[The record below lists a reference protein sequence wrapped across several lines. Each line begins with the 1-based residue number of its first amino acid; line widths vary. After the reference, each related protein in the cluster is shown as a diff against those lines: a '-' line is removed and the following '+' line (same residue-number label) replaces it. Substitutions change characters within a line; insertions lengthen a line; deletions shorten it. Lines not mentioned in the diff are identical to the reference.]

1 MSGETGIFIFG
12 KNLNTMRKFLAIALL
27 ALSSGIFANA
37 QTPNDK
43 PRLVVGIIV
52 DQMRQEYLYR
62 FADRYTEGGFKRM
75 MKEGF
80 MMTNG
85 HYNYAPTV
93 TGPGHTSVYTGT
105 TPATHGIISNSWY
118 DRKLNKYIYCAE
130 DSTVTNVGG
139 TPENG
144 NISPRNLLTTTVTD
158 ELRFSTGKRSKVVGI
173 AIKDRGASLP
183 AGHTGDAY
191 WYDDINGEFMTST
204 YYYDT
209 LPDWVVAFNAKKVPD
224 SYLSKT
230 WETLF
235 PLDTYVNSIADNNDF
250 EGIFVG
256 KETPTFPYN
265 LDSLKAANGGY
276 GLIASTPYGNSL
288 TLDFALAA
296 IEGEKLGQRDVT
308 DFLAVSFSS
317 PDYIGHR
324 FGPASVEVEDN
335 YLRLDREFERLFKY
349 LDQAYGEGQYLVFLS
364 ADHAVADV
372 ANYMVSENVPAGNLN
387 TNYIFGQLSGYCNA
401 KYGQGDWILKYTG
414 DQVFLNRALAD
425 EKNVDFV
432 TLQRDLANH
441 MLRFNG
447 IKEVYTAEDMRTQ
460 QFPYGRAHLLQ
471 MGYNHKASGDLLLVF
486 EPAWMVGGAR
496 GTTHGSPYNYDT
508 NVPIVFF
515 GWGVKSG
522 SSSRKASITDIAPTV
537 SALLKIKYPNA
548 ADGEP
553 IFEIV
558 DSK

>member
-1 MSGETGIFIFG
+1 
-12 KNLNTMRKFLAIALL
+12 MRKSIILIFLSFAIQFGT
-27 ALSSGIFANA
+27 SA
-37 QTPNDK
+37 QSQTEK
-43 PRLVVGIIV
+43 PKLVVGIIV

-62 FADRYTEGGFKRM
+62 FAERYTEGGFKRM
-75 MKEGF
+75 MNEGF

-93 TGPGHTSVYTGT
+93 TGPGHASVYTGT

-118 DRKLNKYIYCAE
+118 SRKLNKYIYCAE

-191 WYDDINGEFMTST
+191 WYDDVNGEFMTST
-204 YYYDT
+204 YYYDS
-209 LPDWVVAFNAKKVPD
+209 LPAWVSAFNAKKVPD

-230 WETLF
+230 WETMF
-235 PLDTYVNSIADNNDF
+235 PLDTYVNSIVDNNEF
-250 EGIFVG
+250 EGIPAG
-256 KETPTFPYN
+256 KQTPTFPYH
-265 LDSLKAANGGY
+265 LDSLRAANGGY

-288 TLDFALAA
+288 TLDFAMAA
-296 IEGEKLGQRDVT
+296 IEGEKLGQGEVT

-324 FGPASVEVEDN
+324 FGPTSVEVEDN
-335 YLRLDREFERLFKY
+335 YLRLDRDLEKLFNY
-349 LDQAYGEGQYLVFLS
+349 LDEAYGKGQYLVFLS

-372 ANYMVSENVPAGNLN
+372 ANYMISQNVPAGNLN
-387 TNYIFGQLSGYCNA
+387 TNYILGQLQGYTNA

-425 EKNVDFV
+425 EKKVDFV
-432 TLQRDLANH
+432 ALQRDLADF
-441 MLRFNG
+441 MLKFNG
-447 IKEVYTAEDMRTQ
+447 IKEAYTAEDMRTK
-460 QFPYGRAHLLQ
+460 QFTYGRAHLLQ
-471 MGYNHKASGDLLLVF
+471 MGYNHKSSGDLLLVF
-486 EPAWMVGGAR
+486 EPAWMVSGGR

-508 NVPIVFF
+508 NVPMLFF
-515 GWGVKSG
+515 GWGVKPG
-522 SSSRKASITDIAPTV
+522 SSSRLASITDIAPTV

-548 ADGEP
+548 ADGQP
-553 IFEIV
+553 ISEIV
-558 DSK
+558 DK

>member
-1 MSGETGIFIFG
+1 
-12 KNLNTMRKFLAIALL
+12 MRKSLAFLILIL
-27 ALSSGIFANA
+27 GIQFSGWA
-37 QTPNDK
+37 QSPTEK
-43 PRLVVGIIV
+43 PKIVVGIIV

-75 MKEGF
+75 MNEGF

-93 TGPGHTSVYTGT
+93 TGPGHASVYTGT
-105 TPATHGIISNSWY
+105 TPATHGIISNDWY
-118 DRKLNKYIYCAE
+118 SRKLNGFIYCAG

-158 ELRFSTGKRSKVVGI
+158 ELRFATGKRSKVVGV
-173 AIKDRGASLP
+173 AIKDRGAALP

-191 WYDDINGEFMTST
+191 WYDDVNGDFMTST
-204 YYYDT
+204 YYHDS
-209 LPDWVVAFNAKKVPD
+209 LPAWVTAFNAKKIPD

-230 WETLF
+230 WETMY

-250 EGIFVG
+250 EGIPAG
-256 KETPTFPYN
+256 KTTPTFPYH
-265 LDSLKAANGGY
+265 LDSLRAANGGY
-276 GLIASTPYGNSL
+276 GLIASTPYGNSM

-296 IEGEKLGQRDVT
+296 IEGEKLGQGEVT

-317 PDYIGHR
+317 TDYVGHR
-324 FGPASVEVEDN
+324 YGPTSVELEDI
-335 YLRLDREFERLFKY
+335 YLRLDREFERLFTY
-349 LDQAYGEGQYLVFLS
+349 LDKAYGKGQYLVFLS
-364 ADHAVADV
+364 ADHAVADN
-372 ANYMVSENVPAGNLN
+372 APYMISQRVPAGNLN
-387 TNYIFGQLSGYCNA
+387 TNYILGQISGYCNA
-401 KYGQGDWILKYTG
+401 KYGQGEWILKYTG
-414 DQVFLNRALAD
+414 DQVFLNRRLAD
-425 EKNVDFV
+425 EKKVDFLA
-432 TLQRDLANH
+432 LQRDLADW

-447 IKEVYTAEDMRTQ
+447 IKEVYTAEDMRTR

-471 MGYNHKASGDLLLVF
+471 MGYNHVSSGDLLLVF
-486 EPAWMVGGAR
+486 EPAWMVSGTR

-508 NVPIVFF
+508 NVPMLFF
-515 GWGVKSG
+515 GWGVPQG
-522 SSSRKASITDIAPTV
+522 SSARKASITDIAPTV

-553 IFEIV
+553 IVEIV
-558 DSK
+558 DNK